1 MHNSF
6 GTNVRGIMESTNSQY
21 AEFDKMD
28 DAGVN
33 VKSHSGIPNTIHHK
47 YAIADADIIAS
58 DPILLTGSHNWS
70 NNAENNSDENTLII
84 HDHTTANIYLQEFT
98 KRFNELSST
107 SVLNNLI
114 DVEINVFPNPSLGEI
129 NIKTDL
135 EIYKINV
142 YLQDGRLLKSFNTTS
157 FKLDR
162 NAVYYLKIFTN
173 SGNSIKTIIVQ

>member
-1 MHNSF
+1 
-6 GTNVRGIMESTNSQY
+6 
-21 AEFDKMD
+21 MD

-129 NIKTDL
+129 NINTDL
-135 EIYKINV
+135 EIYKINI
-142 YLQDGRLLKSFNTTS
+142 YLQDGKLYKTLSSKKFE
-157 FKLDR
+157 LDR
-162 NAVYYLKIFTN
+162 NSVYYLKIFTA
-173 SGNSIKTIIVQ
+173 SGVALKTVIVQ